1 VTNLPMELSLK
12 LLLKPGKKTRKLKLK
27 DWDPDYDAGKK
38 KEEVEKELVHFSSRI
53 SELQYKLFAANSQSL
68 VIILQ
73 GVDTSGKDG
82 TIRHVMGAL
91 NPQSCYVR
99 PFKVPT
105 TEELSH
111 DYLWRVHMA
120 VPSKGQIAI
129 FNRSHYDDIIE
140 VRVHNLVP
148 KNELT
153 PRYGQINDFE
163 KYLAEN
169 HVTILKFFLHI
180 SKHEQKKRLQE
191 RLEDPTKRWKISEGD
206 LENRKY
212 WDKYMESYE
221 EALSKC
227 STKWAPWYII
237 PANLKWFRNW
247 AVAQII
253 LETLDSMK
261 LKYPQPRI
269 DVSKIVIV

>member
-12 LLLKPGKKTRKLKLK
+12 LLLKAGKKTRKLKLK

-38 KEEVEKELVHFSSRI
+38 KEEVEKELVHFSSRM
-53 SELQYKLFAANSQSL
+53 SELQYKLLAANSQSL

-129 FNRSHYDDIIE
+129 FNRSHYEDIIE
-140 VRVHNLVP
+140 VRVHSLVP
-148 KNELT
+148 KSELT
-153 PRYGQINDFE
+153 PRYGQINNFE
-163 KYLAEN
+163 KYLADN

-191 RLEDPTKRWKISEGD
+191 RLEDPTKRWKISESD